1 MVLYNLS
8 VIGKTGNFACHF
20 NYEIGHM
27 VGVAQLVRAPG
38 CGPGGRGFN
47 SHRSPKLIAGS
58 ISNSISAILL
68 AVGSRIKNELSGTLN
83 H

>member
-1 MVLYNLS
+1 
-8 VIGKTGNFACHF
+8 
-20 NYEIGHM
+20 M

-47 SHRSPKLIAGS
+47 SHRSPKPFASFISNPIAAVLPVAGS
-58 ISNSISAILL
+58 L
-68 AVGSRIKNELSGTLN
+68 IKNELSGNPDLLLLL

>member
-1 MVLYNLS
+1 
-8 VIGKTGNFACHF
+8 
-20 NYEIGHM
+20 M

-47 SHRSPKLIAGS
+47 SHRSPKPIAGS
-58 ISNSISAILL
+58 ISNPISAILL
-68 AVGSRIKNELSGTLN
+68 AVGSRIKNELSGNQDLLLFL